1 MCFTT
6 IGDNY
11 IFFILYLYI
20 RNRENYVFPY
30 VVIENIQLCKDEVE
44 KLDEVVKTD
53 NRIKKL
59 MFYHV
64 KFEEGAVKSFC
75 LSDTVIN
82 HLLFVNCTMRNEK

>member
-1 MCFTT
+1 MCFTI

-30 VVIENIQLCKDEVE
+30 VVIENIQLSQKEVE

-53 NRIKKL
+53 NRIMKL
-59 MFYHV
+59 MFHHF
-64 KFEEGAVKSFC
+64 KFEEGAVQSF
-75 LSDTVIN
+75 S
-82 HLLFVNCTMRNEK
+82 F